1 MNPLELEI
9 LFHFLYS
16 INLDPKSFEYCLWV
30 DGDTEVYPT
39 ALSSLISH
47 MSRDTMIAGIC
58 GETLLRNEN
67 ESWITM
73 IQVYEYFI
81 SHHLS
86 KTFES
91 LFNSVTCLPGCFC
104 LYRLYCPA
112 LEKPILASPAV
123 VNLYGTEPLN
133 TLHLK
138 NLLQLGEVWQ

>member
-1 MNPLELEI
+1 
-9 LFHFLYS
+9 
-16 INLDPKSFEYCLWV
+16 LWV
-30 DGDTEVYPT
+30 DGDTEIFPQ
-39 ALSSLISH
+39 ALSSLVSH
-47 MSRDTMIAGIC
+47 MARDTLVAGFC

-104 LYRLYCPA
+104 IYRIYTPTDKKL
-112 LEKPILASPAV
+112 ILVHPQIIA
-123 VNLYGTEPLN
+123 LYGTQPLD

-138 NLLQLGEVWQ
+138 NLLQLGEVFFH